1 MSEIYWNGEYK
12 KKHEVGIPPDDR
24 GFLFGDGVYEVVR
37 IYRGRCFEMSAHEH
51 RLLQSA
57 SGIGINIGYFK
68 GMLEVAENLL
78 RRNILPNG
86 DGILY
91 YQITRGTAPRKHFF
105 PGEGVLPN
113 HYAYVQPLPVTDF
126 KERPGASVVTLPD
139 RRWLECHIKSI
150 ALLGSVLAAQQAKE
164 QGAVEAV
171 LHRDSVVTE
180 GSHTNVFAVVEG
192 VLKTHPANQ
201 LVLNGITRRIVLELA
216 QQEWLLYEETSL
228 SLSELKSAS
237 EVFLT
242 GTTVEI
248 WPVTQL
254 DGKPVGNGQ
263 TGPIT
268 QGLQSLFDRNAD
280 RLT

>member
-1 MSEIYWNGEYK
+1 M
-12 KKHEVGIPPDDR
+12 VM
-24 GFLFGDGVYEVVR
+24 GFCITKSPEARHL
-37 IYRGRCFEMSAHEH
+37 A
-51 RLLQSA
+51 
-57 SGIGINIGYFK
+57 NI
-68 GMLEVAENLL
+68 
-78 RRNILPNG
+78 
-86 DGILY
+86 
-91 YQITRGTAPRKHFF
+91 FF
-105 PGEGVLPN
+105 LGKRFQPN

-180 GSHTNVFAVVEG
+180 GSHTNVFAVVDG
-192 VLKTHPANQ
+192 VLRTHPANH
-201 LVLNGITRRIVLELA
+201 LVLNGITRRIVLEIDPKRRGSA
-216 QQEWLLYEETSL
+216 YEETSL

-248 WPVTQL
+248 WPVTLL

-268 QGLQSLFDRNAD
+268 QGLQSLFDRGNAD

>member
-1 MSEIYWNGEYK
+1 MNWN
-12 KKHEVGIPPDDR
+12 
-24 GFLFGDGVYEVVR
+24 
-37 IYRGRCFEMSAHEH
+37 
-51 RLLQSA
+51 
-57 SGIGINIGYFK
+57 
-68 GMLEVAENLL
+68 
-78 RRNILPNG
+78 
-86 DGILY
+86 
-91 YQITRGTAPRKHFF
+91 
-105 PGEGVLPN
+105 
-113 HYAYVQPLPVTDF
+113 
-126 KERPGASVVTLPD
+126 
-139 RRWLECHIKSI
+139 
-150 ALLGSVLAAQQAKE
+150 
-164 QGAVEAV
+164 
-171 LHRDSVVTE
+171 
-180 GSHTNVFAVVEG
+180 
-192 VLKTHPANQ
+192 

-216 QQEWLLYEETSL
+216 QQEGLLYEETSL